1 MPLKENQTDDE
12 VPEVDEEECVE
23 QHVADLDAAAK
34 LFLTTFTTIRSKID
48 DLSRAHS
55 DLQRFELSLEAERKR
70 LQKNLESAKLSLRN
84 ARIQMGAELAKTDP
98 AGFTK
103 IDQLIREHNSNA

>member
-1 MPLKENQTDDE
+1 MPLKENQIDDE
-12 VPEVDEEECVE
+12 PPAEGQDECNEH
-23 QHVADLDAAAK
+23 HVADLDPAAK

-48 DLSRAHS
+48 DLVRAES
-55 DLQRFELSLEAERKR
+55 DLKRFELSLEAERKR

-84 ARIQMGAELAKTDP
+84 ARIQMGAELAKADP

-103 IDQLIREHNSNA
+103 IDQAIRDHNSNA